1 MEVTKGSVRLLRR
14 FFHYYRPYKGLF
26 LLDFGCAVVVGLLE
40 LAFPVAV
47 NQVIDQIMPQKNFRL
62 VALACAGLFAFYA
75 VNTLL
80 QYIVIFFGHK
90 LGVNIETDMRRDLFR
105 HLQKQS
111 FSYYDE
117 QKTGNLISRLTTDLF
132 EIAEV
137 AHHGPEDVFITIMT
151 LAGSFILMYRAHAK
165 LALATFALLPLITIA
180 LIFFN
185 KQMTKVNLSIYENL
199 GDFNA
204 GVQASVSGIRV
215 TQSFANEPFEAK
227 RFKGLSEGYRQS
239 KIRFY
244 KVMAAS
250 SAYNYLLIRSISL
263 FTLIFGAY
271 YVIKGELTYGQ
282 FVFFI
287 LLSNV
292 FVRPIEKVNNMI
304 ESYPKGFAGFKRLT
318 QELDRQSEIEDR
330 PDAIA
335 VQNLKGDIHYDH
347 ISFAY
352 GEEKKQVLKDIDL
365 AIAPGE
371 TVALVGE
378 SGSGK
383 TTLGNLL
390 PRFYD
395 VTKGKITI
403 DGRDIRDMTLTS
415 LRDQIGIVQQ
425 DVFLFPGTI
434 RENIAYGRLDAT
446 EAEIEAA
453 VRLAHLET
461 AIQEMPQGLDT
472 SIGERGVKL
481 SGGQRQRV
489 AIARMF
495 LKNPPILI
503 LDEATSALDSETEQ
517 VIQESLNSL
526 ANGRTTLIIAHR
538 LATIKYADR
547 IIVVSPQGILE
558 QGTHDQL
565 LASGGHYADLYRA
578 QFR

>member
-1 MEVTKGSVRLLRR
+1 MFRR
-14 FFHYYRPYKGLF
+14 FFSYYRPYKGLF
-26 LLDFGCAVVVGLLE
+26 LLDFGCAILVGLLE

-47 NQVIDQIMPQKNFRL
+47 NQVIDDIMPRQDFKL
-62 VALACAGLFAFYA
+62 VMLACGGLFAFYA
-75 VNTLL
+75 INTAL
-80 QYIVIFFGHK
+80 QYVVIFFGHK
-90 LGVNIETDMRRDLFR
+90 LGVNIETDMRQDLFR
-105 HLQKQS
+105 HLQRQS
-111 FSYYDE
+111 FAYYDE

-132 EIAEV
+132 EISEV

-151 LAGSFILMYRAHAK
+151 LVGSFLLMFHSHAK

-180 LIFFN
+180 LVFFN
-185 KQMTKVNLSIYENL
+185 KKMTQVNTTIYENL
-199 GDFNA
+199 GEFNS
-204 GVQASVSGIRV
+204 GVEASVSGIRV
-215 TQSFANEPFEAK
+215 TQSFANEPYEAA
-227 RFKGLSEGYRQS
+227 RFDGLSQGYRRS
-239 KIRFY
+239 KIKFY

-271 YVIKGELTYGQ
+271 YVIQGELTYGE

-304 ESYPKGFAGFKRLT
+304 ESYPKGFAGFKRLCD
-318 QELDRQSEIEDR
+318 ELDRPTAIFDR
-330 PDAIA
+330 PNAIDVTA
-335 VQNLKGDIHYDH
+335 LKGDIHYED

-352 GEEKKQVLKDIDL
+352 EVGEDNKVLSHIDL
-365 AIAPGE
+365 QIKPGE
-371 TVALVGE
+371 TVALVGQ

-383 TTLGNLL
+383 TTLSNLL

-395 VTKGKITI
+395 VTAGRITI
-403 DGRDIRDMTLTS
+403 DGIDIRDMTLTS
-415 LRDQIGIVQQ
+415 LRNQIGIVQQ

-434 RENIAYGRLDAT
+434 RENIRYGKLDAT
-446 EAEIEAA
+446 DAEIEEA
-453 VRLAHLET
+453 VRLAHLQET
-461 AIQEMPQGLDT
+461 IAHMKDGLDT

-503 LDEATSALDSETEQ
+503 LDEATSALDSETEK

-526 ANGRTTLIIAHR
+526 AAGRTTLIIAHR
-538 LATIKYADR
+538 LATIKYATR
-547 IIVVSPQGILE
+547 IVVVSDKGILE
-558 QGTHDQL
+558 QGGHEEL
-565 LASGGHYADLYRA
+565 LEQKGHYAALYNS

>member
-1 MEVTKGSVRLLRR
+1 MLRR
-14 FFHYYRPYKGLF
+14 FFSYYRPYKGLF
-26 LLDFGCAVVVGLLE
+26 LLDFGCAILVGLLE

-47 NQVIDQIMPQKNFRL
+47 NQVIDDIMPRQDFKL
-62 VALACAGLFAFYA
+62 VMLACGGLFAFYA
-75 VNTLL
+75 INTAL
-80 QYIVIFFGHK
+80 QYVVIFFGHK
-90 LGVNIETDMRRDLFR
+90 LGVNIETDMRQDLFR
-105 HLQKQS
+105 HLQRQS
-111 FSYYDE
+111 FAYYDE

-132 EIAEV
+132 EISEV

-151 LAGSFILMYRAHAK
+151 LVGSFLLMFHSHAK

-180 LIFFN
+180 LVFFN
-185 KQMTKVNLSIYENL
+185 KKMTQVNTTIYENL
-199 GDFNA
+199 GEFNS
-204 GVQASVSGIRV
+204 GVEASVSGIRV
-215 TQSFANEPFEAK
+215 TQSFANEPYEAA
-227 RFKGLSEGYRQS
+227 RFDGLSQGYRRS
-239 KIRFY
+239 KIKFY

-271 YVIKGELTYGQ
+271 YVIQGELTYGE

-304 ESYPKGFAGFKRLT
+304 ESYPKGFAGFKRLCD
-318 QELDRQSEIEDR
+318 ELDRPTAIFDR
-330 PDAIA
+330 PNAIDVTA
-335 VQNLKGDIHYDH
+335 LKGDIHYED

-352 GEEKKQVLKDIDL
+352 EVGEDNKVLSHIDL
-365 AIAPGE
+365 QIKPGE
-371 TVALVGE
+371 TVALVGQ

-383 TTLGNLL
+383 TTLSNLL

-395 VTKGKITI
+395 VTAGRITI
-403 DGRDIRDMTLTS
+403 DGIDIRDMTLTS
-415 LRDQIGIVQQ
+415 LRNQIGIVQQ

-434 RENIAYGRLDAT
+434 RENIRYGKLDAT
-446 EAEIEAA
+446 DAEIEEA
-453 VRLAHLET
+453 VRLAHLQET
-461 AIQEMPQGLDT
+461 IAHMKDGLDT

-503 LDEATSALDSETEQ
+503 LDEATSALDSETEK

-526 ANGRTTLIIAHR
+526 AAGRTTLIIAHR
-538 LATIKYADR
+538 LATIKYATR
-547 IIVVSPQGILE
+547 IVVVSDKGILE
-558 QGTHDQL
+558 QGGHEEL
-565 LASGGHYADLYRA
+565 LEQKGHYATLYNS